1 MVAECRNNI
10 ASVYALN
17 GMSKEDIQIRVEQLL
32 NADRFICRGVTRDV
46 SKVTCE
52 VGYPILT
59 DW

>member
-1 MVAECRNNI
+1 
-10 ASVYALN
+10 
-17 GMSKEDIQIRVEQLL
+17 MSKEDIQIRVEQLL